1 LAAFK
6 RKIGLSPGLDFDTNG
21 VESSPLVETMFKP
34 TLPVLTLCLIAATAA
49 NAQPGGGR
57 RGGRGGGSAPT
68 SPAAPTARQT
78 PANEIDIVGV
88 IKAIGPE
95 PDRITIS
102 YDAVDALNWPAGT
115 LPFVVSKPALMQGVT
130 VGEKVRFR
138 LDSQQI
144 SDLRPY

>member
-1 LAAFK
+1 MAS
-6 RKIGLSPGLDFDTNG
+6 KIPH
-21 VESSPLVETMFKP
+21 LVETMFKP
-34 TLPVLTLCLIAATAA
+34 SLPVLTLCLIAATAA
-49 NAQPGGGR
+49 SAQPGGGR
-57 RGGRGGGSAPT
+57 RGGRGGGSSSS

>member
-1 LAAFK
+1 MASK
-6 RKIGLSPGLDFDTNG
+6 VPH
-21 VESSPLVETMFKP
+21 LVETMFKP

-57 RGGRGGGSAPT
+57 HGGRGGSTSPNSASPGAPT
-68 SPAAPTARQT
+68 PRQT

-115 LPFVVSKPALMQGVT
+115 LPFVVSKPALMQGVS

>member
-1 LAAFK
+1 
-6 RKIGLSPGLDFDTNG
+6 
-21 VESSPLVETMFKP
+21 MFKP
-34 TLPVLTLCLIAATAA
+34 TIPVLTLCLLAASAA
-49 NAQPGGGR
+49 NAQTGGGR
-57 RGGRGGGSAPT
+57 HGGRGGGSNPT
-68 SPAAPTARQT
+68 SPSSASPAAATPPQT
-78 PANEIDIVGV
+78 PTNEIDIVGV

>member
-1 LAAFK
+1 
-6 RKIGLSPGLDFDTNG
+6 
-21 VESSPLVETMFKP
+21 MFKS
-34 TLPVLTLCLIAATAA
+34 TLPVLTLCLLAATAA
-49 NAQPGGGR
+49 NAQSGGGR
-57 RGGRGGGSAPT
+57 HGGRGGGSAPT
-68 SPAAPTARQT
+68 SSTSASPAAPTARQT

-95 PDRITIS
+95 PDRITIT

-144 SDLRPY
+144 SDLKPY